1 MAEVVL
7 DAAIWPTSAEE
18 LDEIVAVAET
28 TTEMVFVIVPATLM
42 QNVDAHLS
50 QEDSESEQAS
60 STLQTGHEPTKAA
73 GHWTQRRKTRFGVNG
88 AYTTNWSLVH

>member
-1 MAEVVL
+1 
-7 DAAIWPTSAEE
+7 
-18 LDEIVAVAET
+18 
-28 TTEMVFVIVPATLM
+28 M